1 MRRLL
6 GLLTGTC
13 VFVLMG
19 SFAWT
24 HRPQV
29 QIPAAALAPAAAQPG
44 ETHTEYSEET
54 AAREMVTLTGPLADY
69 MLHQGQPKAETAR
82 AGSRFS
88 SQSSAPNEQDR
99 VGDSPVGTSAAILH
113 KTFSLAKAANL
124 PFELPPHAASAKLR
138 GTYRSYLPAGAKS
151 EDEADVEFLLLNQQ
165 QYSDLLNQ
173 RPVDAMFSAE
183 GSHDQEVNFSMPPT
197 LDKPVKYYLVFRN
210 AANTPGRVAVQA
222 DFRVDF

>member
-24 HRPQV
+24 HRPAV
-29 QIPAAALAPAAAQPG
+29 QIPVAALPQAATQPA
-44 ETHTEYSEET
+44 ETHAEYSEET
-54 AAREMVTLTGPLADY
+54 QARDMVTLTGPLAEY
-69 MLHQGQPKAETAR
+69 MSHQGRPKAESAH
-82 AGSRFS
+82 AV
-88 SQSSAPNEQDR
+88 SQSAAPNEADR
-99 VGDSPVGTSAAILH
+99 VGDSPVGTSKAILH
-113 KTFSLAKAANL
+113 KTFAVAKAANL
-124 PFELPPHAASAKLR
+124 PFEIPPHAASAKLR
-138 GTYRSYLPAGAKS
+138 GTYRSFLPAGAKS

-165 QYSDLLNQ
+165 QYSDFLNQ
-173 RPVDAMFSAE
+173 RPADALFSAE
-183 GSHDQEVNFSMPPT
+183 GSHDQEVNFTLPPT

-210 AANTPGRVAVQA
+210 GATAAGKVAVQA